1 MKKIINAY
9 IFGYLLDK
17 FIPLF
22 LVEMVEQRAC
32 GSIGYIRNSGEKKC
46 LNEMNEDIFLVGDF
60 FSHSLEGRGKKI
72 ALRYVQRAQ
81 EKEPSALNAKDSILF
96 CY

>member
-1 MKKIINAY
+1 MNWKKSLFTIAAIQVGTGVTII
-9 IFGYLLDK
+9 GVLS

-60 FSHSLEGRGKKI
+60 FNGTVTVFGG
-72 ALRYVQRAQ
+72 
-81 EKEPSALNAKDSILF
+81 
-96 CY
+96 